1 MNDHRDKEIAELK
14 EKMMKLSG
22 QNKELQQSLLE
33 KENLAMKQALGICYN
48 AAMAIFEV
56 LERLCGIEPQDTT
69 ADEDKNG
76 NTN

>member
-33 KENLAMKQALGICYN
+33 KENLAMKQALGICYS
-48 AAMAIFEV
+48 AAMTIFEV

-69 ADEDKNG
+69 ADEGKNG